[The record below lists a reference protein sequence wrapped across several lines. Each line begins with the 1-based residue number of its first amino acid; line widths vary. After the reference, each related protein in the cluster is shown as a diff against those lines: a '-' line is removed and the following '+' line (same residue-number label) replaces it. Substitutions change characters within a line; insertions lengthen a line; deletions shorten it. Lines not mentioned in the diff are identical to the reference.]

1 MTENE
6 RVNKVRN
13 DLGLT
18 LEEFGKR
25 LGVTRSAVSNI
36 VNGSRGVTDQMR
48 TSICREYGVSAEWLR
63 TGSGDEFTV
72 SSPEREIQE
81 LADEVMKDSPDSF
94 RRKFVTAL
102 ARLTPDQWRE
112 LSDIA
117 DTLLEVQR
125 SEADPMADI
134 DRETEEYRRQLIEQ
148 KRAAGELPASDTGS
162 AASGGSENVG
172 A

>member
-6 RVNKVRN
+6 RVKELRKN
-13 DLGLT
+13 LLQPA
-18 LEEFGKR
+18 LSQEEFGRR
-25 LGVTRSAVSNI
+25 LGVTKVAISMI
-36 VNGSRGVTDQMR
+36 ETGSRSVTDQMR
-48 TSICREYGVSAEWLR
+48 TSICREYGVSAEWLEHG
-63 TGSGDEFTV
+63 TGDPFVPVTLD
-72 SSPEREIQE
+72 REIQE
-81 LADEVMKDSPDSF
+81 LADDVMEDSPDSF

-148 KRAAGELPASDTGS
+148 KRAAGELPVSDTGS
-162 AASGGSENVG
+162 DASDLD